1 MAGAELRPTGR
12 TLWGFSTG
20 HLCRG
25 HGARPLRAAVLG
37 AAECPA
43 ASLVPRLNVRDNPR
57 DNHRC
62 PRRGHGPQVQGRS
75 RGDGS
80 VGRVLLRREPRH
92 RGLEQAPPP
101 ALPGRPRARAPT
113 HATRPQVLSTRIL
126 AMKASLCKLSPCTV
140 ARVCDYHAKLFLAA
154 VSSTLKSLLRPHT
167 LNTPDKSPGDRLA
180 EVCAKVTDVGADC
193 VRRPPRAGT
202 GELGMEGEVGRVP
215 RDSWGPGRTRA
226 APAPLGPGQGHR
238 AQPAGTPRGSGSSPV
253 LRGPRLSCL
262 PVGSCGARPPPA

>member
-1 MAGAELRPTGR
+1 M
-12 TLWGFSTG
+12 
-20 HLCRG
+20 
-25 HGARPLRAAVLG
+25 
-37 AAECPA
+37 
-43 ASLVPRLNVRDNPR
+43 
-57 DNHRC
+57 
-62 PRRGHGPQVQGRS
+62 
-75 RGDGS
+75 
-80 VGRVLLRREPRH
+80 
-92 RGLEQAPPP
+92 
-101 ALPGRPRARAPT
+101 
-113 HATRPQVLSTRIL
+113 LSTRIL